1 LYSLVYEKLV
11 ANHVDPI
18 EKKPLFHFMP
28 GSSAY
33 SIATVGCN
41 LRCKNCQ
48 NWEIS
53 QSPKPNK
60 PIMGNRVSSEKIVET
75 AKNLD
80 CKSIAYTYTEPTI
93 FFEYAYDI
101 ANLAVENGLKN
112 VFVTN
117 GYMTKKA
124 LKKFAPFLHASNI
137 DLKSFDEQFY
147 KENCGAKLKPILET
161 IKLHKKLGI
170 WIEITTLLIPT
181 LNDSKENLTK
191 IAEFIKD
198 LGSEIPWHV
207 SRFYPN
213 YKLTNLPP
221 TPLKTLRQARDIGLK
236 VGLKYVYQGNI
247 PGEGENTYCYNCG
260 ALLIERYGYQIIKN
274 KILKSKCSS
283 CNNPI
288 EGVWN
293 YK

>member
-1 LYSLVYEKLV
+1 
-11 ANHVDPI
+11 
-18 EKKPLFHFMP
+18 
-28 GSSAY
+28 
-33 SIATVGCN
+33 
-41 LRCKNCQ
+41 
-48 NWEIS
+48 
-53 QSPKPNK
+53 
-60 PIMGNRVSSEKIVET
+60 
-75 AKNLD
+75 
-80 CKSIAYTYTEPTI
+80 
-93 FFEYAYDI
+93 
-101 ANLAVENGLKN
+101 
-112 VFVTN
+112 
-117 GYMTKKA
+117 
-124 LKKFAPFLHASNI
+124 
-137 DLKSFDEQFY
+137 
-147 KENCGAKLKPILET
+147 
-161 IKLHKKLGI
+161 LGI